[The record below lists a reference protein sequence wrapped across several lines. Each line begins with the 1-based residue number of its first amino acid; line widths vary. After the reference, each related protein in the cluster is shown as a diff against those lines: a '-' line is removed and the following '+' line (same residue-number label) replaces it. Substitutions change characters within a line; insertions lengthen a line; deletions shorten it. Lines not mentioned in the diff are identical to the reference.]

1 MVKKVYD
8 CNDANH
14 AVNIKNLLEYSP
26 SYTDTQVMSISS
38 LVHPDMLKSGN
49 LKLVV
54 QISQPK
60 DEQLTI
66 KVLPFGKHCRVPHLQ

>member
-38 LVHPDMLKSGN
+38 LVHPDMLKSRN

-54 QISQPK
+54 QIS
-60 DEQLTI
+60 
-66 KVLPFGKHCRVPHLQ
+66 